1 MFSRFVSAPLA
12 QGLFPRVR
20 RDVQEGTW
28 EELVDDLGDDRD
40 LEKNGAGNATD
51 SRVKRQVEIPV
62 IPEQDNTK

>member
-20 RDVQEGTW
+20 RDVMEGNW
-28 EELVDDLGDDRD
+28 EELLDNLKDNMEV
-40 LEKNGAGNATD
+40 EKHGASNGTFA
-51 SRVKRQVEIPV
+51 RLKRQIEIPV